1 MIVMGEEGE
10 VTARMEVRSGSPMK
24 VSTQGD
30 TISLDLRN

>member
-10 VTARMEVRSGSPMK
+10 VTARMEVRSGSMK